1 MRTPER
7 RNQRSEK
14 AHLALNLF
22 LESMREREGLEA
34 LAVTTEDGFLV
45 AGVGETDVEWMGAL
59 GASSRRSTFQW
70 DDRTLHVQRVEVNR
84 VPMYVTSAGRAAS
97 ASAVQLG
104 FERILAACP
113 ELPLSPTVAAP

>member
-1 MRTPER
+1 MRKLER

-22 LESMREREGLEA
+22 LESMREREGIEA

-59 GASSRRSTFQW
+59 GASSKRSTLTW
-70 DDRTLHVQRVEVNR
+70 EERTLHVQRVEVNR
-84 VPMYVTSAGRAAS
+84 VPMFVTSTGRPALAAS
-97 ASAVQLG
+97 VKLG
-104 FERILAACP
+104 FERILAA
-113 ELPLSPTVAAP
+113 

>member
-1 MRTPER
+1 MRKPER
-7 RNQRSEK
+7 RNRRSEK

-22 LESMREREGLEA
+22 LESVRKAEGIEA

-70 DDRTLHVQRVEVNR
+70 EEHTLHVQRLEVNR
-84 VPMYVTSAGRAAS
+84 VPMFVTSAGRAVK
-97 ASAVQLG
+97 AVSLKVG
-104 FERILAACP
+104 FERILAA
-113 ELPLSPTVAAP
+113 

>member
-1 MRTPER
+1 MRKPER

-22 LESMREREGLEA
+22 LESMRAREGIEA

-59 GASSRRSTFQW
+59 GASSKRSTLTW
-70 DDRTLHVQRVEVNR
+70 EERTLHVERVEVNR
-84 VPMYVTSAGRAAS
+84 VPMFVTSTNRPAVAAS
-97 ASAVQLG
+97 VKLG
-104 FERILAACP
+104 FERILAA
-113 ELPLSPTVAAP
+113 